1 MPSQD
6 LTDDLII
13 NTFQNERLEAE
24 KTACK
29 EEVPNLRNQQLWVP
43 ARFGGLQESGKMTPS

>member
-13 NTFQNERLEAE
+13 NTFQNEGLEAE
-24 KTACK
+24 KIPCN
-29 EEVPNLRNQQLWVP
+29 EEVPNLRNQQL
-43 ARFGGLQESGKMTPS
+43 